1 MAEDTSGNTI
11 LREPAQWKCTW
22 TCHQIHFVW
31 KFKGKMAED
40 HLRGHR
46 FVRACAVEMHMDI
59 SQKPFCVKLTRKCW
73 TPRIPHRALTLIVRT
88 PHCGHTVWGKMTH
101 EFPTCTPN
109 TDICPFFLLFMTSRD
124 CPACQARRVSG
135 VSWRPIRSWPRNRR
149 ATRAWRGVTARGCLR
164 GRGVLGMNTWE
175 ISWRYKTY

>member
-1 MAEDTSGNTI
+1 MTSSFLARFLYELAQWKCTWTCHQVHFAWKGKMAEDTSGNPI
-11 LREPAQWKCTW
+11 LREPAQWKCRW

-59 SQKPFCVKLTRKCW
+59 SQKPFCVKFTRKCR

-88 PHCGHTVWGKMTH
+88 PQCGHTVWGKTTH
-101 EFPTCTPN
+101 ELPTRTPN
-109 TDICPFFLLFMTSRD
+109 TDICPFFFSL
-124 CPACQARRVSG
+124 
-135 VSWRPIRSWPRNRR
+135 
-149 ATRAWRGVTARGCLR
+149 
-164 GRGVLGMNTWE
+164 
-175 ISWRYKTY
+175 